1 MDVNTIQTAIS
12 TLGFPIVC
20 VLLRLHSNWSVTIES
35 EEHKMRKKYLIEE
48 NKKLKEE
55 VEDLKRQLT
64 YAKTQI
70 DIKDICLMLNK
81 EREVYHD

>member
-1 MDVNTIQTAIS
+1 MIGCHNIGILFHCT
-12 TLGFPIVC
+12 PIGVD
-20 VLLRLHSNWSVTIES
+20 SIES

-48 NKKLKEE
+48 NKKLKDE

-81 EREVYHD
+81 EREVCHD

>member
-1 MDVNTIQTAIS
+1 
-12 TLGFPIVC
+12 
-20 VLLRLHSNWSVTIES
+20 
-35 EEHKMRKKYLIEE
+35 MRKKDLIAE
-48 NKKLKEE
+48 NKRLKDE

-81 EREVYHD
+81 EREVSCYVFVLVLSRS

>member
-1 MDVNTIQTAIS
+1 
-12 TLGFPIVC
+12 
-20 VLLRLHSNWSVTIES
+20 
-35 EEHKMRKKYLIEE
+35 MRKKYLIEE

-81 EREVYHD
+81 EREVYHG

>member
-1 MDVNTIQTAIS
+1 
-12 TLGFPIVC
+12 
-20 VLLRLHSNWSVTIES
+20 
-35 EEHKMRKKYLIEE
+35 MRKKYLIEE

-70 DIKDICLMLNK
+70 DIKDICLMLK
-81 EREVYHD
+81 DEREVYHG

>member
-1 MDVNTIQTAIS
+1 MPTSFLVRQNWRVD
-12 TLGFPIVC
+12 F
-20 VLLRLHSNWSVTIES
+20 HSYVEQINLES
-35 EEHKMRKKYLIEE
+35 EEHKMRKKDLIAE
-48 NKKLKEE
+48 NKKLKDE

>member
-1 MDVNTIQTAIS
+1 
-12 TLGFPIVC
+12 
-20 VLLRLHSNWSVTIES
+20 
-35 EEHKMRKKYLIEE
+35 MRKKYLIEE

-55 VEDLKRQLT
+55 IEDLKRQLT

-70 DIKDICLMLNK
+70 NIKDICLMLNK

>member
-1 MDVNTIQTAIS
+1 
-12 TLGFPIVC
+12 
-20 VLLRLHSNWSVTIES
+20 
-35 EEHKMRKKYLIEE
+35 MRKKDLIAE
-48 NKKLKEE
+48 NKRLKDE

-81 EREVYHD
+81 EREVYLSLIHISEPTRP

>member
-1 MDVNTIQTAIS
+1 MHRHPFS
-12 TLGFPIVC
+12 
-20 VLLRLHSNWSVTIES
+20 LHSNWSAVLES
-35 EEHKMRKKYLIEE
+35 EEHKMRKKDLIAE
-48 NKKLKEE
+48 NKRLKDE

>member
-1 MDVNTIQTAIS
+1 MPTS
-12 TLGFPIVC
+12 FLIVQNWL
-20 VLLRLHSNWSVTIES
+20 VDFHSYVEQINLES
-35 EEHKMRKKYLIEE
+35 EEHKMRKKDLIAE
-48 NKKLKEE
+48 NKRLKDE

-81 EREVYHD
+81 EREVHHG

>member
-1 MDVNTIQTAIS
+1 MPTSFLVRQNWRVD
-12 TLGFPIVC
+12 F
-20 VLLRLHSNWSVTIES
+20 HSYVEQINLES
-35 EEHKMRKKYLIEE
+35 EEHKMRKKDLIVE
-48 NKKLKEE
+48 NKRLKDE

>member
-1 MDVNTIQTAIS
+1 MPTSFLIS
-12 TLGFPIVC
+12 PNWRVDF
-20 VLLRLHSNWSVTIES
+20 HSYVEQINLES
-35 EEHKMRKKYLIEE
+35 EEHKMRKKDLIAE
-48 NKKLKEE
+48 NKKLKDE

-81 EREVYHD
+81 EREV

>member
-1 MDVNTIQTAIS
+1 
-12 TLGFPIVC
+12 
-20 VLLRLHSNWSVTIES
+20 
-35 EEHKMRKKYLIEE
+35 MRKKYLIEE
-48 NKKLKEE
+48 NKKLKAE

-70 DIKDICLMLNK
+70 DIKDICLMLN